1 VDVSLKAKAIWFIYS
16 VLWYLLLP
24 LVLLRLGYRAWK
36 APDYAKR
43 VAERFG
49 LFQYHNPKEAIWVH
63 SVSVGE
69 TLAAAPLVKQL
80 IKKYPECQIVV
91 TTMTPTGSER
101 VQALFGD
108 SVFHVYAPYDFPL
121 AIKLFLKKI
130 RPKMAIIMETELWPN
145 TLKIA
150 KEQHIPVVLAN
161 ARLSERSAAGYQ
173 KVAAV
178 SEEMM
183 KCLTFIAAQNEPD
196 AERFK
201 SLGVADEKVFVTGS
215 IKFDVQIPDN
225 LSSQAFQ
232 LRKQLGEDR
241 DIFIAAS
248 THDGEESQ
256 LLDLYQ
262 QLKRLL
268 PELLLIL
275 VPRHPE
281 RFRAVE
287 QLVVRRGLSLA
298 RRSKGES
305 CSDSTDV
312 YLGDT
317 MGELMLMYQASDVV
331 FMGGS
336 LVEHGGHNPMEPA
349 ALGKPILTG
358 VHTFNFEEI
367 INKMIASGSVKQI
380 TNSIELMSEVQQ
392 LFTDGDLYQRMSK
405 ASIDVVKKNQGAL
418 NYLLELIDNELKR

>member
-1 VDVSLKAKAIWFIYS
+1 MSPKAKAIWFLYS
-16 VLWYLLLP
+16 VLWYVLLP
-24 LVLLRLGYRAWK
+24 LVMLRLAYRSRK
-36 APDYAKR
+36 APAYGER

-49 LFQYHNPKEAIWVH
+49 LFRYDSSKEAIWVH

-80 IKKYPECQIVV
+80 LKKYPECQVVV

-101 VQALFGD
+101 VKALFGD
-108 SVFHVYAPYDFPL
+108 SVFHVYAPYDFPI
-121 AIKLFLKKI
+121 AVKRFYKKI

-150 KEQHIPVVLAN
+150 DQQHIPVVLAN
-161 ARLSERSAAGYQ
+161 ARLSERSAAGYK
-173 KVAAV
+173 KVGFV
-178 SEEMM
+178 SEEML
-183 KCLTFIAAQNEPD
+183 KCLTLIAAQNEPD
-196 AERFK
+196 AERFR
-201 SLGVADEKVFVTGS
+201 SLGVSDQQLYVTGS
-215 IKFDVQIPDN
+215 IKFDVQIPDG
-225 LSSQAFQ
+225 LSEQAFQ
-232 LRKQLGEDR
+232 LRKCLGNDR

-248 THDGEESQ
+248 THEGEESQ

-262 QLKRLL
+262 QLKRVL
-268 PELLLIL
+268 PELLLVI

-281 RFRAVE
+281 RFRSVE
-287 QLVVRRGLSLA
+287 QLIVRRGLSVA
-298 RRSKGES
+298 RRSKGEA

-317 MGELMLMYQASDVV
+317 MGEMMLMYQASDVV

-358 VHTFNFEEI
+358 THTFNFDEI
-367 INKMIASGSVKQI
+367 MKRMIESGSVKQI
-380 TNSIELMSEVQQ
+380 KNSIELMSEVQQ

-418 NYLLELIDNELKR
+418 SYLLELIDNELKR